1 MEGKILKTDKIG
13 NALKLSVV
21 LNGNPNILNKIAAL
35 QEKPVSVEIK
45 EVKEKRSLEQNS
57 KLWAV
62 LTDMSEV
69 LHSSPNEIY
78 EEMLQRYAPATIV
91 TLQADVDPGYLFK
104 HYSLYKEG
112 TLKGIKF
119 IAYKVY
125 TGSSKMNIGQMSAF
139 LEGVINEAKELG
151 IDTEKYEVENGK

>member
-62 LTDMSEV
+62 MTDMSEV

-78 EEMLQRYAPATIV
+78 EEMLQRYAPATIA

-112 TLKGIKF
+112 ILKGIKF

-139 LEGVINEAKELG
+139 LEGVISEAKELG